1 MPKLSLLLSIQNE
14 LLRQSI
20 LSNTELSH
28 FNIMELPPEADWIS
42 QIGLTTPDIAIIGI
56 NQFTASDYEA
66 LSQLDALNAMDLI
79 LISSGAPNTNL
90 DKLMQLGAIFHYRMP
105 VDMQVLSDT
114 LLDVRQYQLPK
125 STPGRKVSTSDLD
138 QFGLLIGSSKPMH
151 KLYRTLRRV
160 AKTDAS
166 VLIIGESG
174 SGKELVAQTIHQASE
189 RNQNPFIAINC
200 GAISPELIDSELF
213 GHNKGSFTGADKSH
227 EGVFKQAEQ
236 GTLFLDEITEMPI
249 EHQVKLLRV
258 LETGE
263 YRKVGGQNV
272 QLANV
277 RIIAATNRDP
287 QTAIDD
293 QELRED
299 LYFRLAHFPI
309 QVPPLR
315 KRNGDIT
322 GLAKHFIAHQNAR
335 EGKTKTILESALQKI
350 AAYNWPGNVRE
361 LKHTIERAFIV
372 SDEVIK
378 EEHIISETPTL
389 ETDDQPEESVPLGV
403 ALVDIEK
410 AAIVSNLD
418 NNEGNKTKT
427 AQDLGISVKTLYNK
441 LDKYEVS

>member
-1 MPKLSLLLSIQNE
+1 MHKLSLLLSVQSE
-14 LLRQSI
+14 SLRQSI
-20 LSNTELSH
+20 LSNTELPH
-28 FNIMELPPEADWIS
+28 FNIIELQPEEDWIS
-42 QIGLTTPDIAIIGI
+42 QIGLTTPDIAIVGV

-66 LSQLDALNAMDLI
+66 LSQLDALNGMDLI
-79 LISSGAPNTNL
+79 LISSGAPNNNL

-105 VDMQVLSDT
+105 VDMEILSDT
-114 LLDVRQYQLPK
+114 LLDVRQYHLPK
-125 STPGRKVSTSDLD
+125 SKVGKKVSTSDLD

-166 VLIIGESG
+166 VFIIGESG
-174 SGKELVAQTIHQASE
+174 AGKELVAQTIHQASD
-189 RNQNPFIAINC
+189 RHQNPFIAINC

-227 EGVFKQAEQ
+227 EGVFKQAEG
-236 GTLFLDEITEMPI
+236 GTLFLDEVTEMPI

-272 QLANV
+272 QLTNV

-287 QTAIDD
+287 QTAIDE

-315 KRNGDIT
+315 ERKGDIV

-335 EGKTKTILESALQKI
+335 EGKIKTILESALQKI
-350 AAYNWPGNVRE
+350 ATYNWPGNVRE
-361 LKHTIERAFIV
+361 LKHTIERAFII
-372 SDEVIK
+372 SDDVIK
-378 EEHIISETPTL
+378 EQHIISEALTI
-389 ETDDQPEESVPLGV
+389 ETNYQPEESVPLGI

>member
-1 MPKLSLLLSIQNE
+1 MHKLSLLLSIQNE
-14 LLRQSI
+14 SLRQSI
-20 LSNTELSH
+20 LSNTELLN
-28 FNIMELPPEADWIS
+28 FNIIELQPEEDWIS
-42 QIGLTTPDIAIIGI
+42 QIDLTAPDIAIVGI

-66 LSQLDALNAMDLI
+66 LSQLDALNTMDLI
-79 LISSGAPNTNL
+79 LISSGAPNNNL

-105 VDMQVLSDT
+105 VDMDILSDT
-114 LLDVRQYQLPK
+114 LLDVRQYQIPK
-125 STPGRKVSTSDLD
+125 STPGKKVSTSDLD

-174 SGKELVAQTIHQASE
+174 AGKELVAQTIHQASD
-189 RNQNPFIAINC
+189 RNQSSFIAINC

-227 EGVFKQAEQ
+227 EGVFKQAEG

-272 QLANV
+272 HIANV

-287 QTAIDD
+287 QTAIDE

-315 KRNGDIT
+315 DRSDDIT

-335 EGKTKTILESALQKI
+335 EGKTKTILETALQKI
-350 AAYNWPGNVRE
+350 ATYNWPGNVRE

-372 SDEVIK
+372 SDDVIK
-378 EEHIISETPTL
+378 EEHIISDAPTI
-389 ETDDQPEESVPLGV
+389 ESNDQPEESVPLGV

-441 LDKYEVS
+441 LDKYQVS

>member
-1 MPKLSLLLSIQNE
+1 MHKLSLLLSVQNE

-20 LSNTELSH
+20 LSNTELLH
-28 FNIMELPPEADWIS
+28 FNIIELQPEEDWIS
-42 QIGLTTPDIAIIGI
+42 QIDLTTPDIAIVGI
-56 NQFTASDYEA
+56 NQFTTSDYEA
-66 LSQLDALNAMDLI
+66 LSQLDALNTMDLI
-79 LISSGAPNTNL
+79 LISSGAPNNNL

-105 VDMQVLSDT
+105 VDMEVLSDT

-125 STPGRKVSTSDLD
+125 STPGKKVSTSDLD

-174 SGKELVAQTIHQASE
+174 AGKELVAQTIHQASE
-189 RNQNPFIAINC
+189 RNQNSFIAINC

-227 EGVFKQAEQ
+227 EGVFKQAEG

-272 QLANV
+272 HLANV

-287 QTAIDD
+287 QTAIDE

-309 QVPPLR
+309 QVPP
-315 KRNGDIT
+315 
-322 GLAKHFIAHQNAR
+322 
-335 EGKTKTILESALQKI
+335 
-350 AAYNWPGNVRE
+350 
-361 LKHTIERAFIV
+361 
-372 SDEVIK
+372 
-378 EEHIISETPTL
+378 
-389 ETDDQPEESVPLGV
+389 
-403 ALVDIEK
+403 
-410 AAIVSNLD
+410 
-418 NNEGNKTKT
+418 
-427 AQDLGISVKTLYNK
+427 
-441 LDKYEVS
+441 